1 MKVILTKTV
10 RDLGKVGDV
19 KEVADG
25 YAQNFLINKGFAV
38 RATDELIKKVSQ
50 EKEHETKLTQEKII
64 RTASLV
70 KSLNNLKVTIEHRSD
85 SHGKLYQGIS
95 EGEIITALR
104 TQHNIIIT
112 KDLFHNFKSIKE
124 QGTHTVEFAGGD
136 AHANIT
142 VHV

>member
-10 RDLGKVGDV
+10 RDLGKAGDV

-25 YAQNFLINKGFAV
+25 YAQNFLINRGLAV

-50 EKEHETKLTQEKII
+50 EKEVQTKLSQEKINK
-64 RTASLV
+64 TTSLV
-70 KSLNNLKVTIEHRSD
+70 KSLNGLKITIEHRSD

-104 TQHNIIIT
+104 TQHNVIIT
-112 KDLFHNFKSIKE
+112 KDLFHNFKPIKE
-124 QGTHTVEFAGGD
+124 QGTHTVEFAAGNT
-136 AHANIT
+136 HANIT